1 MMEPDQ
7 ELQQQIDSLERIV
20 KAKLTKEAFS
30 RYSNIKIAHPD
41 KAMQLLAVL
50 GAFIQQNQLEKVDD
64 ALLKEI
70 ILKITPQKKEIR
82 IVKR

>member
-1 MMEPDQ
+1 MEPDQ
-7 ELQQQIDSLERIV
+7 ELQQQIESLDRIIRS
-20 KAKLTKEAFS
+20 KLTKEAYS
-30 RYSNIKIAHPD
+30 RYSNIKIAHQD

-50 GAFIQQNQLEKVDD
+50 GAFIQQNQVDKVDD

-82 IVKR
+82 IVKH